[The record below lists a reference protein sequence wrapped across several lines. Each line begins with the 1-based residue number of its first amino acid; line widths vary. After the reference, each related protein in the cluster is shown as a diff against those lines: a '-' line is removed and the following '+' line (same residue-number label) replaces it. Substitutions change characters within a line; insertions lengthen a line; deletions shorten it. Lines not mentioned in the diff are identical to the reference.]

1 MIDFGQA
8 QLKMNDAESDEWII
22 RRFCL
27 LSAVLVDFHS
37 RCFQTET
44 VERAGIS
51 QTTMSQIMTRLSS
64 IREMHSMHTTLHYT
78 TKYGIEKDKK
88 QKHMKG
94 FSCLHWFYNH
104 V

>member
-37 RCFQTET
+37 RRFQTET

-51 QTTMSQIMTRLSS
+51 QTTMSQIMTHF
-64 IREMHSMHTTLHYT
+64 MHSHYSCCDTLHFQ
-78 TKYGIEKDKK
+78 IEHWKR
-88 QKHMKG
+88 QK
-94 FSCLHWFYNH
+94 
-104 V
+104 